1 MISTHLIQLAQI
13 MASHTGRSEATLS
26 NKAAGNATLF
36 ERLRDGKGC
45 NILTAE
51 KVLEWFA
58 ANWPEDLEW
67 PHDMPRPPKKKDAA

>member
-1 MISTHLIQLAQI
+1 MISKQLLILA
-13 MASHTGRSEATLS
+13 ATLADHTGRSEATLS

-58 ANWPEDLEW
+58 ANWPADLEW
-67 PHDMPRPPKKKDAA
+67 PRDIPRPPKKKDAA